1 MRLAVICNPTTVDDR
16 EELQIEVKRR
26 WPHDD
31 VLWFETVPAD
41 PGAGQ
46 TRRALDEG
54 VDVVL
59 VAGGD
64 GTVAQAVG
72 VLAETQVALALLPVG
87 TGNLLA
93 RNLGLP
99 LDLGEALDRAAG
111 SGRDHI
117 DVLQAD
123 GRCFTVMAGLGFDAT
138 MMRETDDA
146 GKTRFGWLAYLG
158 GGFRALRRTPRRR
171 YAISVDGRPH
181 VRITALAVMIGNVGQ
196 LQGGMDVLP
205 DADPRDGR
213 PGRHRARPAYL
224 ARHSRARRADS
235 SRAPANQSSNDDVP
249 RPHGDGKRG
258 QARSCGIRRRLRR
271 RNQRAHRDRVTR
283 GAPAVHPLGAL
294 ANAIAQRTA
303 VGVVDQP
310 VQWHSPWTVPPRE
323 TLRYVRSKPA
333 RRSIPRTTAVIPRL
347 QRLGASAHQVERFE
361 RIDHL
366 LAGALVEVEMLAPQ
380 SQAKRRG
387 RRLVPDRPSPRD
399 PAARARPRSDQARHR
414 TFRCHVSTSAG

>member
-1 MRLAVICNPTTVDDR
+1 MRLAVICNPTTVDDL

-64 GTVAQAVG
+64 GTVGQAVG

-99 LDLGEALDRAAG
+99 LNRGEALDRAAG

-117 DVLQAD
+117 DVLQAG

-138 MMRETDDA
+138 MMRETDEA
-146 GKTRFGWLAYLG
+146 GKTHFGWLAYLG

-205 DADPRDGR
+205 DADPRDGLLDVIVLAPR
-213 PGRHRARPAYL
+213 TWRDTLGLVARI
-224 ARHSRARRADS
+224 
-235 SRAPANQSSNDDVP
+235 V
-249 RPHGDGKRG
+249 RG
-258 QARSCGIRRRLRR
+258 HLR
-271 RNQRAHRDRVTR
+271 T
-283 GAPAVHPLGAL
+283 
-294 ANAIAQRTA
+294 
-303 VGVVDQP
+303 
-310 VQWHSPWTVPPRE
+310 S
-323 TLRYVRSKPA
+323 
-333 RRSIPRTTAVIPRL
+333 PRTTMFQGRTATVSVDKPVAAEFDGDYAGEISELTVTVLP
-347 QRLGASAHQVERFE
+347 
-361 RIDHL
+361 
-366 LAGALVEVEMLAPQ
+366 GAL
-380 SQAKRRG
+380 
-387 RRLVPDRPSPRD
+387 RLCTR
-399 PAARARPRSDQARHR
+399 
-414 TFRCHVSTSAG
+414 

>member
-1 MRLAVICNPTTVDDR
+1 MRLAVICNPTTVDDAEGLR
-16 EELQIEVKRR
+16 TEVKRR
-26 WPHDD
+26 WPHDE
-31 VLWFETVPAD
+31 VLWFETELTD

-64 GTVAQAVG
+64 GTVAQAAG

-99 LDLGEALDRAAG
+99 LDLGEALDWSAG

-117 DVLQAD
+117 DVLRAD

-138 MMRETDDA
+138 MMRETGDA
-146 GKTRFGWLAYLG
+146 GKSRFGWLAYLG

-171 YAISVDGRPH
+171 YTISVDGRPH

-213 PGRHRARPAYL
+213 LDVIVLAPRSWRDILGLVARVA
-224 ARHSRARRADS
+224 S
-235 SRAPANQSSNDDVP
+235 
-249 RPHGDGKRG
+249 G
-258 QARSCGIRRRLRR
+258 Q
-271 RNQRAHRDRVTR
+271 V
-283 GAPAVHPLGAL
+283 
-294 ANAIAQRTA
+294 RT
-303 VGVVDQP
+303 
-310 VQWHSPWTVPPRE
+310 S
-323 TLRYVRSKPA
+323 
-333 RRSIPRTTAVIPRL
+333 PRTTMF
-347 QRLGASAHQVERFE
+347 Q
-361 RIDHL
+361 
-366 LAGALVEVEMLAPQ
+366 
-380 SQAKRRG
+380 G
-387 RRLVPDRPSPRD
+387 RRATVSVDKPVAAEFDGDYAGEISELTVTVVPKALRLCTR
-399 PAARARPRSDQARHR
+399 
-414 TFRCHVSTSAG
+414 

>member
-1 MRLAVICNPTTVDDR
+1 M
-16 EELQIEVKRR
+16 
-26 WPHDD
+26 
-31 VLWFETVPAD
+31 PAD

-46 TRRALDEG
+46 TQRALDEG

-72 VLAETQVALALLPVG
+72 VLAGTHVALALLPVG

-213 PGRHRARPAYL
+213 LDVIVLAPRTWRDTLGLVARI
-224 ARHSRARRADS
+224 ARGH
-235 SRAPANQSSNDDVP
+235 
-249 RPHGDGKRG
+249 
-258 QARSCGIRRRLRR
+258 LR
-271 RNQRAHRDRVTR
+271 T
-283 GAPAVHPLGAL
+283 
-294 ANAIAQRTA
+294 
-303 VGVVDQP
+303 
-310 VQWHSPWTVPPRE
+310 S
-323 TLRYVRSKPA
+323 
-333 RRSIPRTTAVIPRL
+333 PRTTMFQGRTATVSVDKPVAAEFDGDYAGEISELAVTVLPK
-347 QRLGASAHQVERFE
+347 AHAV
-361 RIDHL
+361 H
-366 LAGALVEVEMLAPQ
+366 
-380 SQAKRRG
+380 
-387 RRLVPDRPSPRD
+387 
-399 PAARARPRSDQARHR
+399 
-414 TFRCHVSTSAG
+414 

>member
-1 MRLAVICNPTTVDDR
+1 MRLAVICNPTTVDDL

-26 WPHDD
+26 WRHDD
-31 VLWFETVPAD
+31 VRWFETVPAD

-46 TRRALDEG
+46 TRRALDES

-99 LDLGEALDRAAG
+99 LDLGEALDQAAG
-111 SGRDHI
+111 SGRDDI

-123 GRCFTVMAGLGFDAT
+123 GRYFTVMAGLGFDAT
-138 MMRETDDA
+138 MMRETGDA
-146 GKTRFGWLAYLG
+146 DKTRFGWLAYLG

-205 DADPRDGR
+205 DADPRDGLLDVIVLAPR
-213 PGRHRARPAYL
+213 TWRDTLGLVARI
-224 ARHSRARRADS
+224 ARGH
-235 SRAPANQSSNDDVP
+235 
-249 RPHGDGKRG
+249 
-258 QARSCGIRRRLRR
+258 LR
-271 RNQRAHRDRVTR
+271 T
-283 GAPAVHPLGAL
+283 
-294 ANAIAQRTA
+294 
-303 VGVVDQP
+303 
-310 VQWHSPWTVPPRE
+310 S
-323 TLRYVRSKPA
+323 
-333 RRSIPRTTAVIPRL
+333 PRTTMFQGRTATVSVDKPVAAEFDGDYAGEISELTVTVLPKALRL
-347 QRLGASAHQVERFE
+347 CTR
-361 RIDHL
+361 
-366 LAGALVEVEMLAPQ
+366 
-380 SQAKRRG
+380 
-387 RRLVPDRPSPRD
+387 
-399 PAARARPRSDQARHR
+399 
-414 TFRCHVSTSAG
+414 

>member
-1 MRLAVICNPTTVDDR
+1 MRLAVIYNPTTVDDL
-16 EELQIEVKRR
+16 EELQIAVKRR
-26 WPHDD
+26 WPQDD

-99 LDLGEALDRAAG
+99 LDLGEALDQAAG
-111 SGRDHI
+111 SGRDDI

-123 GRCFTVMAGLGFDAT
+123 GRCFTVMSGLGFDAT

-146 GKTRFGWLAYLG
+146 DKTRFGWLAYLG

-213 PGRHRARPAYL
+213 LDVIVLAPRTWRDTLGLVARIARGYL
-224 ARHSRARRADS
+224 
-235 SRAPANQSSNDDVP
+235 
-249 RPHGDGKRG
+249 
-258 QARSCGIRRRLRR
+258 
-271 RNQRAHRDRVTR
+271 
-283 GAPAVHPLGAL
+283 
-294 ANAIAQRTA
+294 RT
-303 VGVVDQP
+303 
-310 VQWHSPWTVPPRE
+310 S
-323 TLRYVRSKPA
+323 
-333 RRSIPRTTAVIPRL
+333 PRTTMFQGRTATVSVDKPVAAEFDGDYAGEISELTVTVLPKALRL
-347 QRLGASAHQVERFE
+347 CTR
-361 RIDHL
+361 
-366 LAGALVEVEMLAPQ
+366 
-380 SQAKRRG
+380 
-387 RRLVPDRPSPRD
+387 
-399 PAARARPRSDQARHR
+399 
-414 TFRCHVSTSAG
+414 

>member
-1 MRLAVICNPTTVDDR
+1 MRLAVICNPTTVDDM
-16 EELQIEVKRR
+16 EELRAEVKRR

-31 VLWFETVPAD
+31 VLWFETELTD

-72 VLAETQVALALLPVG
+72 VLAETHIALGLLPIG
-87 TGNLLA
+87 TGNLLV

-99 LDLGEALDRAAG
+99 LDLGEALDCAAG

-123 GRCFTVMAGLGFDAT
+123 GRCFAVMAGLGFDAT

-213 PGRHRARPAYL
+213 LDVIVLAPRTWPDILGLVARVAGG
-224 ARHSRARRADS
+224 H
-235 SRAPANQSSNDDVP
+235 V
-249 RPHGDGKRG
+249 
-258 QARSCGIRRRLRR
+258 
-271 RNQRAHRDRVTR
+271 
-283 GAPAVHPLGAL
+283 
-294 ANAIAQRTA
+294 RT
-303 VGVVDQP
+303 
-310 VQWHSPWTVPPRE
+310 S
-323 TLRYVRSKPA
+323 
-333 RRSIPRTTAVIPRL
+333 PRTTMFQGRTVTVSVDKPVAAEFDGDYSGEISRLTVAVVPK
-347 QRLGASAHQVERFE
+347 A
-361 RIDHL
+361 L
-366 LAGALVEVEMLAPQ
+366 LLC
-380 SQAKRRG
+380 
-387 RRLVPDRPSPRD
+387 
-399 PAARARPRSDQARHR
+399 AR
-414 TFRCHVSTSAG
+414 